1 MFGDILFSV
10 LVLSG
15 IAVVAV
21 TLNKRLLTLLLSSLF
36 LLLVAV
42 RLNVPQ
48 MYLMGA
54 VLLALP
60 AASWLVG
67 WLSARGLSVTRTVPA
82 AVSEGDEAVF
92 SADVR
97 SRYPLFSGLV
107 RVGRHLPRYLQM
119 VPGSERVEPTMHGI
133 RQEYRVVAL
142 RRGVYT
148 LGAQRVS
155 VMDPLGVFA
164 LSRRFP
170 MSDTLTVYPRG
181 LEEPVRASLRGSS
194 GGWMVTAS
202 VGRPGDESGF
212 YGTREYRVGDDLRR
226 IHWKSSARVGEPV
239 VVEREHGASGCL
251 WLALETR
258 RGSGGGVG
266 RDRTASFETAVRL
279 AVSMMENALG
289 QGVCVAL
296 AAGGESGA
304 LVPPGTGEAH
314 RHRILQALARVQ
326 PDADEDLAQNLT
338 DAALERGSTVAA
350 ITCAPTGELLDAL
363 AMLRARGMGIAAAA
377 VVPLPEAAEPPFP
390 TLDAPSFVA
399 EVDRLGGSTLLIP
412 AQRVERASAPPS
424 ATNGN

>member
-1 MFGDILFSV
+1 LFGDILLTV
-10 LVLSG
+10 LVLGG

-67 WLSARGLSVTRTVPA
+67 WLSVRGLSVTRTVPA

-92 SADVR
+92 SADVH
-97 SRYPLFSGLV
+97 SRYPLFSGLA
-107 RVGRHLPRYLQM
+107 RVGRHLPRHLRL
-119 VPGSERVEPTMHGI
+119 VPGSERIEPTVHGI
-133 RQEYRVVAL
+133 RQEYRVVAM
-142 RRGVYT
+142 RRGVYS
-148 LGAQRVS
+148 LGAPRVS

-170 MSDTLTVYPRG
+170 MSDTLIVYPRG
-181 LEEPVRASLRGSS
+181 LEEPVRESLRGSS
-194 GGWMVTAS
+194 GGWLVTATE
-202 VGRPGDESGF
+202 GRPGDESGF

-239 VVEREHGASGCL
+239 VVEREHGASGCV

-258 RGSGGGVG
+258 RDSGGGVG
-266 RDRTASFETAVRL
+266 RDRTASFETAVRV
-279 AVSMMENALG
+279 AVSMMENAMG
-289 QGVCVAL
+289 QGMSVAL
-296 AAGGESGA
+296 LAGGDSGA
-304 LVPPGTGEAH
+304 LIPPGMGESH
-314 RHRILQALARVQ
+314 RHRILEALARVQ
-326 PDADEDLAQNLT
+326 PEADEDLARNLNI
-338 DAALERGSTVAA
+338 AALDRGSTVVA

-363 AMLRARGMGIAAAA
+363 GMLRARGMGIAAAA
-377 VVPLPEAAEPPFP
+377 VVPLPGAVEPPFP
-390 TLDAPSFVA
+390 TIEAASFAA
-399 EVDRLGGSTLLIP
+399 EVDRLGGGTLVVP
-412 AQRVERASAPPS
+412 AQPVPGRLQPAP